1 MQAAY
6 PIVLAVMRQR
16 PPGDASN
23 GAKRILMRKDSVM
36 GFLFRLCF
44 WLGVTLAIM
53 PPDER
58 PGETLAGTPNGGTI
72 EERFTATVEQAWSL
86 VSQVSTACEQ
96 NPALCAATAA
106 LVQTTAETGQSLVE
120 EVQAPRAAVPPPAA
134 APAAPA
140 AEPQPDPS
148 SDGRVGLGEG
158 PGA

>member
-1 MQAAY
+1 MQAAC
-6 PIVLAVMRQR
+6 PIVPVMSRQG

-23 GAKRILMRKDSVM
+23 EAERTFMRKDGVM

-58 PGETLAGTPNGGTI
+58 PGEALAGEPSGGTI
-72 EERFTATVEQAWSL
+72 EERFAATVGQAWAL

-96 NPALCAATAA
+96 NPDLCAATAA
-106 LVQTTAETGQSLVE
+106 LAQTAAATGQSLVE
-120 EVQAPRAAVPPPAA
+120 EVKAPRAAAPPAA
-134 APAAPA
+134 PVEAAP
-140 AEPQPDPS
+140 PGPN